1 MEAFESIL
9 ILILIAI
16 LVYGTYSDNKKDLRE
31 RRKKDDLE
39 AKVKEFTNF
48 VLDQKIS
55 KKVKEDISKKF
66 RDLFKF

>member
-9 ILILIAI
+9 ILILIGI